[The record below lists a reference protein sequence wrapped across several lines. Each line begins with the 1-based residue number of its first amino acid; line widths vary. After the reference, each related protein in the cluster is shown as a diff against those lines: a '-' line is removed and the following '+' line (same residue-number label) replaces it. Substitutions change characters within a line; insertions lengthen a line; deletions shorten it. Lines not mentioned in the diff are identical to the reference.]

1 MLAVLDL
8 SLGISSAE
16 SRTKVLH
23 VTNLYRDISMDD
35 ASVELLIQC
44 EEEEISDDAA
54 NVLRIYMRVQC
65 EVD

>member
-8 SLGISSAE
+8 SLGISSAG

-44 EEEEISDDAA
+44 EEEEIK
-54 NVLRIYMRVQC
+54 
-65 EVD
+65 